1 MNLSLFERD
10 ITVATLASGSRGN
23 CTYIGDGHAG
33 VLIDCGVST
42 KQILRRMAEVGLEDA
57 PVDAVLITHEH
68 SDHVG
73 AARILCNKLR
83 KRTGRSVPF
92 LMTEGTHRGI
102 KPRCMPDAVEVIRPG
117 QQIRVRHLELDPFPV
132 PHDTHEPVGWRV
144 GLGGTWAGVI
154 SDLGRPTA
162 LVASKLS
169 SLSIAVLEFNHDPD
183 LLLGGSYPW
192 PLKQRIRSSHGHL
205 SNDQAAQLLAT
216 GLGDQLEHLVLAH
229 LSQEN
234 NAPGLAMA
242 AALQV
247 LTEADALGRVSVE
260 VALQDEPTRPAKVR
274 ARDW

>member
-1 MNLSLFERD
+1 M
-10 ITVATLASGSRGN
+10 IGPAS
-23 CTYIGDGHAG
+23 
-33 VLIDCGVST
+33 
-42 KQILRRMAEVGLEDA
+42 
-57 PVDAVLITHEH
+57 
-68 SDHVG
+68 
-73 AARILCNKLR
+73 
-83 KRTGRSVPF
+83 
-92 LMTEGTHRGI
+92 
-102 KPRCMPDAVEVIRPG
+102 
-117 QQIRVRHLELDPFPV
+117 QIRVRHLEEADPFPV

-169 SLSIAVLEFNHDPD
+169 TLSIAVLEFNHDPD

-234 NAPGLAMA
+234 NAPELAMA